1 MLRYA
6 PGDVVALTHERCPH
20 CGRGEPR
27 FVSGPHRAD
36 GLTKVRGTLID
47 PAALHEQLAQL
58 LRQGIAEYQVAVTRE
73 DRRDPFSQ
81 DKLIVRVAC
90 EEAARER
97 AAVAV
102 PRLVKQAVEVTPSVE
117 FLPADGF
124 AEIAGSYKF
133 SRFVD
138 ER

>member
-1 MLRYA
+1 M
-6 PGDVVALTHERCPH
+6 
-20 CGRGEPR
+20 
-27 FVSGPHRAD
+27 
-36 GLTKVRGTLID
+36 
-47 PAALHEQLAQL
+47 
-58 LRQGIAEYQVAVTRE
+58 
-73 DRRDPFSQ
+73 
-81 DKLIVRVAC
+81 RVAC
-90 EEAARER
+90 EAAARER